1 MAEKLSNMID
11 DLTSEQLLI
20 AFGSEMADRIIDRT
34 QDGKDVRGRKF
45 KAYSKKY
52 FEAKRDGEFVRQ
64 ASQFKP
70 SSRKDVNLTL
80 TTDMLNSLK
89 VLVTPWEKGFTC
101 GIVMDS
107 KAKMSTEQYE
117 LCSTIAR
124 GMIKMATSDP
134 HTTFLYGFRGFA
146 DDKKNNKG
154 MPINS
159 TAEFDDE
166 DNVID
171 FIEYLKKKRDKELN

>member
-89 VLVTPWEKGFTC
+89 VKRVSKKKVT
-101 GIVMDS
+101 I
-107 KAKMSTEQYE
+107 
-117 LCSTIAR
+117 
-124 GMIKMATSDP
+124 
-134 HTTFLYGFRGFA
+134 
-146 DDKKNNKG
+146 G
-154 MPINS
+154 MPPQEAVKANS
-159 TAEFDDE
+159 NERLGRAISTTKRPISKDDE
-166 DNVID
+166 KFVDKFFN
-171 FIEYLKKKRDKELN
+171 KRIVSAMNKSGETISITIG

>member
-1 MAEKLSNMID
+1 M
-11 DLTSEQLLI
+11 T
-20 AFGSEMADRIIDRT
+20 
-34 QDGKDVRGRKF
+34 KDKKF
-45 KAYSKKY
+45 
-52 FEAKRDGEFVRQ
+52 
-64 ASQFKP
+64 
-70 SSRKDVNLTL
+70 DV
-80 TTDMLNSLK
+80 LNSIK

-134 HTTFLYGFRGFA
+134 HTTFLYGLRGFA
-146 DDKKNNKG
+146 DDKKSNKS

-159 TAEFDDE
+159 VAEFDNE

-171 FIEYLKKKRDKELN
+171 FIEYLKKKRDKQLN

>member
-1 MAEKLSNMID
+1 MTKN
-11 DLTSEQLLI
+11 
-20 AFGSEMADRIIDRT
+20 
-34 QDGKDVRGRKF
+34 KKF
-45 KAYSKKY
+45 
-52 FEAKRDGEFVRQ
+52 
-64 ASQFKP
+64 
-70 SSRKDVNLTL
+70 
-80 TTDMLNSLK
+80 DMLNSLK

-134 HTTFLYGFRGFA
+134 HTTFLYGLRGFA

-171 FIEYLKKKRDKELN
+171 FIEYLKSKRDKELN

>member
-1 MAEKLSNMID
+1 MTKN
-11 DLTSEQLLI
+11 
-20 AFGSEMADRIIDRT
+20 
-34 QDGKDVRGRKF
+34 KKF
-45 KAYSKKY
+45 
-52 FEAKRDGEFVRQ
+52 
-64 ASQFKP
+64 
-70 SSRKDVNLTL
+70 
-80 TTDMLNSLK
+80 DMLNSLK

-134 HTTFLYGFRGFA
+134 HTTFLYGLRGFA
-146 DDKKNNKG
+146 DDKKSNKS

-159 TAEFDDE
+159 VAEFDNE

>member
-1 MAEKLSNMID
+1 MNY
-11 DLTSEQLLI
+11 
-20 AFGSEMADRIIDRT
+20 IIL
-34 QDGKDVRGRKF
+34 DV
-45 KAYSKKY
+45 
-52 FEAKRDGEFVRQ
+52 
-64 ASQFKP
+64 
-70 SSRKDVNLTL
+70 
-80 TTDMLNSLK
+80 LNSLK
-89 VLVTPWEKGFTC
+89 GLGTPWEKGFTC

-134 HTTFLYGFRGFA
+134 HTTFLYGLRGFA

>member
-1 MAEKLSNMID
+1 MTKN
-11 DLTSEQLLI
+11 
-20 AFGSEMADRIIDRT
+20 
-34 QDGKDVRGRKF
+34 KKF
-45 KAYSKKY
+45 
-52 FEAKRDGEFVRQ
+52 
-64 ASQFKP
+64 
-70 SSRKDVNLTL
+70 
-80 TTDMLNSLK
+80 DMLNSLK

-107 KAKMSTEQYE
+107 KAKMTTEQYE
-117 LCSTIAR
+117 LCSTISR

-134 HTTFLYGFRGFA
+134 HTTFLYGLRGFA